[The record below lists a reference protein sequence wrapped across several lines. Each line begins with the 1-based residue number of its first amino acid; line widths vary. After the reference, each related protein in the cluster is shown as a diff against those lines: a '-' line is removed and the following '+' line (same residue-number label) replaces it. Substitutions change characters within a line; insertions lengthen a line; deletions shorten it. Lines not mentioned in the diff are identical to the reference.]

1 MKKLSKKEID
11 YWLFSN
17 SSTATFFRC
26 RNEIALEEIR
36 GVTDEEAKDICFKIR
51 KALERG
57 KFYEI
62 YVKLLVLFNDK
73 EALNSL
79 RKVEQ
84 EFLKRR
90 NSSKSAKDWEY
101 EIRLLNNAI
110 KHLESI

>member
-26 RNEIALEEIR
+26 RNEIALEEIS
-36 GVTDEEAKDICFKIR
+36 GVTNEEAKDICFKIR

-57 KFYEI
+57 TFYEI

-90 NSSKSAKDWEY
+90 NSDKFTKGWEY
-101 EIRLLNNAI
+101 EIRLLNKAI

>member
-36 GVTDEEAKDICFKIR
+36 GVTNEEAKDIGFKIR

-57 KFYEI
+57 KRFVLICTGRPMGYMFHAKTDEQP
-62 YVKLLVLFNDK
+62 LVRF
-73 EALNSL
+73 
-79 RKVEQ
+79 
-84 EFLKRR
+84 
-90 NSSKSAKDWEY
+90 
-101 EIRLLNNAI
+101 
-110 KHLESI
+110 

>member
-26 RNEIALEEIR
+26 RDEIALEEIS
-36 GVTDEEAKDICFKIR
+36 GVTNKEAEEICFKIR

-62 YVKLLVLFNDK
+62 YVKALVLFNDK
-73 EALNSL
+73 QALNIL
-79 RKVEQ
+79 RKLEQ
-84 EFLKRR
+84 DFLKRR
-90 NSSKSAKDWEY
+90 NSSKSTNDWEY
-101 EIRLLNNAI
+101 EIRLVHDAI
-110 KHLESI
+110 KHLEGI